1 MKKNI
6 LITLC
11 LITFWNYS
19 QTFTLKSKILSGQAT
34 EKQVFNGFGC
44 MGLNISPDLYWEN
57 PPKETKS
64 FAITMYDPDAPTG
77 SGWWH
82 WLVFDIPNSTSSL
95 VENAGN
101 LDENLL
107 PKGVIQ
113 SLTDFGKVGY
123 GGPWP
128 PQGHGFHTYIITI
141 HALKVDKLNLEANTN
156 PALVGYMINANTI
169 EKSSI
174 IFYHKRN

>member
-1 MKKNI
+1 MKKI
-6 LITLC
+6 VLITLC

-82 WLVFDIPNSTSSL
+82 WLVFDIPNSTPSL

-101 LDENLL
+101 SDKNLL

-113 SLTDFGKVGY
+113 SVTDFGKVWLRRTLSTTRTRISY
-123 GGPWP
+123 L
-128 PQGHGFHTYIITI
+128 HY
-141 HALKVDKLNLEANTN
+141 
-156 PALVGYMINANTI
+156 
-169 EKSSI
+169 
-174 IFYHKRN
+174 YHSRFESR